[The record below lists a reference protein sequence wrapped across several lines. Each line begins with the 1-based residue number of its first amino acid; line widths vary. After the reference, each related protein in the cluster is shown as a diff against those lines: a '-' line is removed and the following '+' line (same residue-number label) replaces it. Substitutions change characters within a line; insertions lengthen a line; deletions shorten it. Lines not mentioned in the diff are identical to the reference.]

1 MINIDQN
8 LDENQM
14 KFERNSGGMIRIKW
28 NVIEEYAE
36 PYEDSADVK
45 DRIDHDLK
53 KRIQNA
59 ESRCKLNIL
68 GLEYSF

>member
-28 NVIEEYAE
+28 NVIEEYAG
-36 PYEDSADVK
+36 PYKNSADV
-45 DRIDHDLK
+45 
-53 KRIQNA
+53 Q
-59 ESRCKLNIL
+59 
-68 GLEYSF
+68 GLDVPWFERENSKC